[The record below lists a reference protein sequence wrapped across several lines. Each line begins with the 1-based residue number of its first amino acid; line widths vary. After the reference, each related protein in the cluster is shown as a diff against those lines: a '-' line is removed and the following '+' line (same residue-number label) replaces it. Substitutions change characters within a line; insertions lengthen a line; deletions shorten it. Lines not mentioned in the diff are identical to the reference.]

1 MRTLEKI
8 TIENFKSIRKQELK
22 LGRLNVFIGGNGTGK
37 SNLIQVF
44 KFLRELVNQRLAKY
58 TQVKGGAD
66 NLLYFGRKRS
76 RTMRFQLE
84 FGEGDRSNAYEVLI
98 GSTDAGSLFVDK
110 ETAFYHERDKY
121 KQPYDKVLSV
131 GTPEALLKMSQHIS
145 ARQVM
150 HDLDSYRVYHFHDTS
165 DTAAVKTWCDVE
177 DNRVLHPQAENLAAF
192 LYLLQQKF
200 PDHFRNIVDTVRQ
213 IAPFFESFR
222 LEPSRLN
229 TGKILLEWREKGSD
243 GYFSATSMSDGTL
256 RFVCLATLLL
266 QPELPAVILLDEP
279 ELGLHPAAI
288 TLLADLLGSASERT
302 QVMVATQSV
311 TLVNQF
317 KPEQVWTVNR
327 EDGQSVFK
335 HLQDHDMTAWLE
347 NYSLGDLW
355 EKNILR
361 ARP

>member
-1 MRTLEKI
+1 MRTLERI
-8 TIENFKSIRKQELK
+8 TIENFKSIREQQLM

-37 SNLIQVF
+37 SNLIQAF
-44 KFLRELVNQRLAKY
+44 KFLREIVNQRLGNY
-58 TQVKGGAD
+58 TQTKGGAD

-76 RTMRFQLE
+76 PTMRFHLE
-84 FGEGDRSNAYEVLI
+84 FGEGNRSNAYEVQLAANDI
-98 GSTDAGSLFVDK
+98 GGLFIK
-110 ETAFYHERDKY
+110 EEWAYYHERDRYTK
-121 KQPYDKVLSV
+121 PYHKGVAAGSAESRLKNVEHLS
-131 GTPEALLKMSQHIS
+131 TM
-145 ARQVM
+145 QVM
-150 HDLDSYRVYHFHDTS
+150 RDLNSYRVYHFHDTS
-165 DTAAVKTWCDVE
+165 DTAAVKTYCNVE

-192 LYLLQQKF
+192 LYLLKAKF
-200 PDHFRNIVDTVRQ
+200 PDHYRNIEDTIRQ
-213 IAPFFESFR
+213 IAPFFEGFR

-229 TGKILLEWREKGSD
+229 EGKMLLEWREKGSD
-243 GYFSATSMSDGTL
+243 AYFNASSLSDGTL
-256 RFVCLATLLL
+256 RFACLATLLL

-288 TLLADLLGSASERT
+288 NLLADLLSSASERT

-317 KPEQVWTVNR
+317 KPDQVWTVNR

-335 HLQDHDMTAWLE
+335 HLKEEDMSAWLE